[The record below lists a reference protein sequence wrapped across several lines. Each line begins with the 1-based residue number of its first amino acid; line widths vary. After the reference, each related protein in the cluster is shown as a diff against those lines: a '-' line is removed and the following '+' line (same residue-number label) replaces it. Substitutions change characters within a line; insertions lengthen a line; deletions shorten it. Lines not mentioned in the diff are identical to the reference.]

1 MKRGGEKI
9 IHEIMKS
16 PLVWVKAARFKLHT
30 IGILPV
36 LVGSLIGFNRTGDLK
51 VANLAFAEMIA
62 LFVLIATAFGNDYA
76 DAETDSLNRGFNM
89 FSGGS
94 RVIPEG
100 LITTQQML
108 VATAMASAS
117 SIILS
122 IVFILFL
129 KGHLFVLI
137 LNIIGILIGVGY
149 SLPPFRINYR
159 GFGELLVMLMYGPF
173 SVFFGYTT
181 QLGLVIDAK
190 VLYLS
195 LIPALAAF
203 LMILVT
209 EIPDTATDRI
219 SGKKT
224 IPSVFG
230 EKAALIIYALG
241 VVILY
246 ASVQLLYTKNVIGK
260 IAFSVLLLSLP
271 LGAYLVVMSL
281 SKKSRVPKRILS
293 LCASTFIL
301 TVWVNVVL
309 SIDLVL
315 NS

>member
-1 MKRGGEKI
+1 MI
-9 IHEIMKS
+9 YEIMK
-16 PLVWVKAARFKLHT
+16 LAAVWLKAARLKLHI

-36 LVGSLIGFNRTGDLK
+36 LVGSLIAFNRTGNLK
-51 VANLAFAEMIA
+51 VVNLAFAGMIT
-62 LFVLIATAFGNDYA
+62 LLVLIATAFGNDYA
-76 DAETDSLNRGFNM
+76 DAETDRLNRGFNI

-94 RVIPEG
+94 RVIPDG
-100 LITTQQML
+100 LITTRQML
-108 VATAMASAS
+108 VATTIASAL

-122 IVFILFL
+122 IVFIIFL

-137 LNIIGILIGVGY
+137 LNFIGLLIGAGY
-149 SLPPFRINYR
+149 SLPPFKINYR
-159 GFGELLVMLMYGPF
+159 GFGELLVMFMYGPF

-181 QLGLVIDAK
+181 QLGPVIDAK

-195 LIPALAAF
+195 LIPALATF

-209 EIPDTATDRI
+209 EIPDSATDRI

-230 EKAALIIYALG
+230 DKAALIIYALG

-246 ASVQLLYTKNVIGK
+246 ATVQLLNVKNVIGK
-260 IAFSVLLLSLP
+260 IAFSGLLLSLP
-271 LGAYLVVMSL
+271 LGAYLVAMSL
-281 SKKSRVPKRILS
+281 SKESLAPKKILS
-293 LCASTFIL
+293 LCAATFIL

-309 SIDLVL
+309 TVDLAL
-315 NS
+315 ISASME